1 MLGSLPG
8 RRLTDTPFDVVLFV
22 RSLHHAHPLSESV
35 EQAHRLLVPEGR
47 VIVEDFALYVN
58 CSLALGRSQCLSEP
72 ESQHMKGELI
82 GRGRTAEIFAWGDHQ
97 ALKLFYAGWPASTAE
112 TEAEQARRIYKAG
125 LPAPEVGDTVRVEDR
140 YGILYERV
148 DGPTYLQQLGT
159 RPWLVLRMA
168 RSLAELHLEIHSSH
182 VLRLP
187 AQRERL
193 EKMIKATQAL
203 PRKMTQAALDRLAQ
217 LSDGDVVCN
226 GDFHPDNVVLSRRG
240 PVIIDWSDATRG
252 NPLADVARTSLLFQ
266 LANLPPHTPGRGLI
280 EVGRAIFHRLYLRRY
295 FQLQSAS
302 RDELRAW
309 QLPVAVARLSEGLA
323 EEETRLLLMIAG
335 SFTDH

>member
-1 MLGSLPG
+1 
-8 RRLTDTPFDVVLFV
+8 
-22 RSLHHAHPLSESV
+22 
-35 EQAHRLLVPEGR
+35 
-47 VIVEDFALYVN
+47 
-58 CSLALGRSQCLSEP
+58 
-72 ESQHMKGELI
+72 
-82 GRGRTAEIFAWGDHQ
+82 
-97 ALKLFYAGWPASTAE
+97 
-112 TEAEQARRIYKAG
+112 
-125 LPAPEVGDTVRVEDR
+125 
-140 YGILYERV
+140 
-148 DGPTYLQQLGT
+148 
-159 RPWLVLRMA
+159 
-168 RSLAELHLEIHSSH
+168 
-182 VLRLP
+182 
-187 AQRERL
+187 L